1 MKLSLEFNTGISITE
16 QLAGQIEAQI
26 RANILNVG
34 AKLPSIRQLAA
45 NQKIGL
51 SPVVEAYE
59 LLASR
64 GLVHP
69 RHGSGYYVANFV
81 DVGKSSPETLDR
93 RRTEEDASRI
103 LQQFSHRSDVL
114 KLSSGFIP
122 EGWRDIEGI
131 TQTIRQIS
139 RQNVGSLID
148 YAMPQGDAKL
158 RDQIC
163 IRLGMIG
170 IDAKLDNVMIT
181 NSASHA
187 LDLVVRTMLKA
198 GDTVFVED
206 PGYFNLFGL
215 LSLQGIKLVGIPRLA
230 GGPDVEVVEELLR
243 HHQPK
248 AFFVNSVFHNP
259 TATNLSQKVAYQ
271 LLQLANRHGFFIIE
285 DDVYADFQTTPS
297 ARLAALDQFDRVIYI
312 GGFSKTLS
320 SSLRLGYMAGKS
332 ELIRHFVDVKVL
344 TSLGG
349 TRLSELVVASL
360 LESGLYRKHLKHLA
374 RRMNDT
380 LSDAI
385 EQLIRCGWQ
394 VFDDPCGGTFIWA
407 SVPGI
412 EKSEILAEGASQF
425 NIAMSP
431 GNIYR
436 PNQEPTAWIR
446 INAAHALEE
455 RAADYMMQM
464 AEIGTQRRQ

>member
-1 MKLSLEFNTGISITE
+1 
-16 QLAGQIEAQI
+16 
-26 RANILNVG
+26 
-34 AKLPSIRQLAA
+34 
-45 NQKIGL
+45 
-51 SPVVEAYE
+51 
-59 LLASR
+59 
-64 GLVHP
+64 
-69 RHGSGYYVANFV
+69 
-81 DVGKSSPETLDR
+81 
-93 RRTEEDASRI
+93 
-103 LQQFSHRSDVL
+103 
-114 KLSSGFIP
+114 
-122 EGWRDIEGI
+122 
-131 TQTIRQIS
+131 
-139 RQNVGSLID
+139 
-148 YAMPQGDAKL
+148 
-158 RDQIC
+158 
-163 IRLGMIG
+163 
-170 IDAKLDNVMIT
+170 MIT

-215 LSLQGIKLVGIPRLA
+215 LALQGIKLVGIPRLA

-243 HHQPK
+243 YHQPK
-248 AFFVNSVFHNP
+248 AFFINSVFHNP
-259 TATNLSQKVAYQ
+259 TATNLSQQVAYQ